1 MQPGVGQPGSV
12 PPGGLFGGSG
22 GAAGGTVATGGT
34 GTAVVGEGTTPG
46 AAPIAKTQRADEPQL
61 AINLAG
67 CFERWGIDAGTT
79 LTSAKIE
86 FKNVNV
92 QQVKQILQRL
102 PSSLK
107 ASLEVSYNE
116 EAQS

>member
-1 MQPGVGQPGSV
+1 
-12 PPGGLFGGSG
+12 
-22 GAAGGTVATGGT
+22 
-34 GTAVVGEGTTPG
+34 
-46 AAPIAKTQRADEPQL
+46 
-61 AINLAG
+61 
-67 CFERWGIDAGTT
+67 
-79 LTSAKIE
+79 
-86 FKNVNV
+86 VNA